1 MYQQLWVQLHDQITK
16 NCAKEDCKNKNS
28 HVALV
33 LVAFDSAQPL
43 LSSLHAER
51 RKSGREVT
59 YVDILDLLRGLRE
72 VYTTANF
79 DEEAMSVINF

>member
-1 MYQQLWVQLHDQITK
+1 
-16 NCAKEDCKNKNS
+16 
-28 HVALV
+28 VALV